1 MTSLNERCVTEPI
14 SFLRLERYRLHELSA
29 REERAVSEHLAGCQ
43 ACRTCFASIEEDEAL
58 PELPELPELPA
69 PAKPSERLA
78 ELIELRGAAKRV
90 RTRRFMAWTGSA
102 TGALALAAAALL
114 MLRPKPDP
122 FSGEVRP
129 PRIGIKGGDVAV
141 ELVRQHRG
149 VLAADSAVFADGD
162 AFKVL
167 VTCPPP
173 LAPHFDV
180 VVYQAGQ
187 AYFPLAAGTLASCG
201 NRQALSGAFTLDG
214 SDAAVV
220 CVALDPQTKP
230 SRERLG
236 QGPAAL
242 PDLSVCA
249 RVAPEG
255 TTR

>member
-1 MTSLNERCVTEPI
+1 MTSLNGRCASEPI

-29 REERAVSEHLAGCQ
+29 REERAVAEHLASCE
-43 ACRTCFASIEEDEAL
+43 ACRTCFASIEDDV
-58 PELPELPELPA
+58 ELPELHL
-69 PAKPSERLA
+69 PAKPSEQLG

-90 RTRRFMAWTGSA
+90 RARRFMAWTSSA
-102 TGALALAAAALL
+102 TGVLALAAAALL

-122 FSGEVRP
+122 FGGEPRP
-129 PRIGIKGGDVAV
+129 ARIGIKGGDVAI

-149 VLAADSAVFADGD
+149 ALAADSAVFADGD

-173 LAPHFDV
+173 LTPHFDV

-187 AYFPLAAGTLASCG
+187 AYFPLAAGTLDSCG

-220 CVALDPQTKP
+220 CVALDAQTKP
-230 SRERLG
+230 SRDRLG
-236 QGPAAL
+236 RGPEAL
-242 PDLSVCA
+242 PDLSVCT
-249 RVAPEG
+249 RVAPA
-255 TTR
+255 TP